1 MSFFH
6 PMRTLSFVIVTAFAV
21 GFVATAADANK
32 VKPLA
37 NHGPADVAQ
46 ACSSSGGKYWS
57 HANGSYGCYKANCDG
72 KGGTCSVDCNKN
84 HECTGYTPIVA
95 GGAGGGLNPNLTDI
109 LKGGPKFQ
117 TVHPMQSPKAR

>member
-21 GFVATAADANK
+21 GFVASAAHAYK
-32 VKPLA
+32 IRPLA

-46 ACSSSGGKYWS
+46 ACSSSGGSYWS
-57 HANGSYGCYKANCDG
+57 NAITGDYGCSTENCDG
-72 KGGTCSVDCNKN
+72 KGGTCTVDCNKN
-84 HECTGYTPIVA
+84 HQCYGSTPIVA
-95 GGAGGGLNPNLTDI
+95 GGTLNPNLTDI

-117 TVHPMQSPKAR
+117 TQRPVRSLKAR